1 MLDNHLLLEVQ
12 SDFQG
17 INDIKEH
24 KVIEAKRRLI
34 TDKIPTIVVH
44 FDLFN
49 GQVACVEISKIKDND
64 LNWIT
69 RQQMEG
75 QSVLIFRKTFLITKL
90 QKYLISRFHKNP

>member
-1 MLDNHLLLEVQ
+1 MILKN
-12 SDFQG
+12 
-17 INDIKEH
+17 IKL
-24 KVIEAKRRLI
+24 VIETKRRLI

-49 GQVACVEISKIKDND
+49 GQVACVEIFKIKDND

-75 QSVLIFRKTFLITKL
+75 QSVFNISQNFFDYKITEIPSKPL
-90 QKYLISRFHKNP
+90 S